1 MIRKHIAMKAPNKYV
16 TKTTASFSSRLK
28 TALLSLIVLLFITP
42 SIEAQDNQY
51 SQFTMLP
58 MYYNPGYTGLEQGMR
73 AKFAYRRQWVKM
85 PQDFKAMNFNMDI
98 AARGIPG
105 SGGLGIMFDSH
116 NEGGGLIKKNSFAL
130 NLAVRIPIM
139 DNVISQLGISAI
151 FVQKYIDWTR
161 LVFSDQ
167 LDENYGNIYTSDF
180 IPPSSNKV
188 NYPDFS
194 IGGLFRFKRD
204 AGKESVVI
212 GTFGLGIHHLFEP
225 NESWISLESK
235 LPVKFV
241 GVMDFQIQPDDNS
254 KAART
259 GFKYN
264 PAFIYM
270 NQGGMDTWS
279 VGMNVYK
286 FPMYVGLWYR
296 TSELQFMNN
305 DALIV
310 LLGVNTNFGGDARM
324 KIVYS
329 YDVMLTDLTKATGGS
344 HEITLIFEMD
354 AMKLFGDNRGRN
366 SGRMAKFGKDI
377 ECSPF

>member
-1 MIRKHIAMKAPNKYV
+1 MKASGKYV
-16 TKTTASFSSRLK
+16 TRRTIRHLK
-28 TALLSLIVLLFITP
+28 RVLLSLVILLLIASP
-42 SIEAQDNQY
+42 LEAQDNQY
-51 SQFTMLP
+51 SQFTNLP
-58 MYYNPGYTGLEQGMR
+58 IYYNPGYTGLEQGMR

-85 PQDFKAMNFNMDI
+85 PHDFKSMNFNLDL

-105 SGGLGIMFDSH
+105 SGGLGIMFDSG
-116 NEGGGLIKKNSFAL
+116 NEGGGLIKKSSFGL

-139 DNVISQLGISAI
+139 ENVISQLGISAI
-151 FVQKYIDWTR
+151 FVQKTIDWSR

-180 IPPSSNKV
+180 VPPSSNKV
-188 NYPDFS
+188 NYPDFTV
-194 IGGLFRFKRD
+194 GGIFRFKRD
-204 AGKESVVI
+204 AGRESTVI
-212 GTFGLGIHHLFEP
+212 GTFGLAIHHLFEP
-225 NESWISLESK
+225 NESFISQESK

-241 GVMDFQIQPDDNS
+241 GSMDFQIAPEEGS
-254 KAART
+254 KNAER

-264 PAFIYM
+264 PALIYM
-270 NQGGMDTWS
+270 NQGGMDSWS

-286 FPMYVGLWYR
+286 FPLYVGLWYR
-296 TSELQFMNN
+296 SSEFQFLNN

-310 LLGVNTNFGGDARM
+310 VLGINTNFGSDARM
-324 KIVYS
+324 KIIYS

-354 AMKLFGDNRGRN
+354 DMRLFGPTSGRN
-366 SGRMAKFGKDI
+366 NSRMDKMGRDI

>member
-1 MIRKHIAMKAPNKYV
+1 MKAQGKN
-16 TKTTASFSSRLK
+16 TTTVRLFSRILK
-28 TALLSLIVLLFITP
+28 TGILSMGILLFCAP
-42 SIEAQDNQY
+42 SAKAQDHQF

-58 MYYNPGYTGLEQGMR
+58 IYYNPAYTGLEMGMR
-73 AKFAYRRQWVKM
+73 AKFAYRRHWVKM
-85 PQDFKAMNFNMDI
+85 PHDFKSMNFNLDL

-105 SGGLGIMFDSH
+105 SGGVGIMFDSN
-116 NEGGGLIKKNSFAL
+116 NEGGGLIKRNSFGL
-130 NLAVRIPIM
+130 NLAARIPVM
-139 DNVISQLGISAI
+139 DNVITQLGIQAT
-151 FVQKYIDWTR
+151 FVQKYIDWSR

-180 IPPSSNKV
+180 TPPSTNKV
-188 NYPDFS
+188 NFPDFS

-204 AGKESVVI
+204 AGKESEVI

-225 NESWISLESK
+225 NESFISQESK

-241 GVMDFQIQPDDNS
+241 GTIDFQVQQAEGSRSSD
-254 KAART
+254 R

-270 NQGGMDTWS
+270 NQAGMDSWS

-286 FPMYVGLWYR
+286 FPLYVGAWYR
-296 TSELQFMNN
+296 TSEFQFLSN
-305 DALIV
+305 DAIIV
-310 LLGVNTNFGGDARM
+310 LLGLNAEFGGDVRM
-324 KIVYS
+324 KLVYS

-354 AMKLFGDNRGRN
+354 DVKLFGSGPGWSN
-366 SGRMAKFGKDI
+366 SRMQQFGKDI